1 MTTTVQERAWCATTP
16 KRVHGDDS
24 AGLKSVGSALD
35 VLECFALDGSLG
47 VSDIARRLGVA
58 KSTAHRLLQTLVS
71 RGFAEQDP
79 TSGQYRLGLHLFE
92 LGHLALARNELRHAA
107 LPIVRQVAATTG
119 LTVNFAVPDGPDT
132 VFVERIESPDGVHV
146 LGHVGRRFP
155 SHVTSSGK
163 AIAAFNTEVA
173 RARSAAGFPP
183 RVSHTVRTPAE
194 WERALDQTRQLGFA
208 VSHSESFEDSSS
220 VAVPVRRRGVAVA
233 ALSVFGPTPTV
244 APRVDRL
251 VPLLHVATQRIARGL
266 PG

>member
-1 MTTTVQERAWCATTP
+1 MSVVHDTAWCATTP
-16 KRVHGDDS
+16 KRSHGDDS
-24 AGLKSVGSALD
+24 SGLKSVGTALD
-35 VLECFALDGSLG
+35 ALECFALDGSLG

-79 TSGQYRLGLHLFE
+79 DSGQYRLGLHLFE
-92 LGHLALARNELRHAA
+92 LGHLAQARNGLRHAA

-119 LTVNFAVPDGPDT
+119 LTVNLAVPDGPDT
-132 VFVERIESPDGVHV
+132 VFVERIESPAGVHV

-163 AIAAFNTEVA
+163 AIAAFNPDIA
-173 RARSAAGFPP
+173 RARCEMGFPP
-183 RVSHTVRTPAE
+183 RVSRTVRTAADWDRVLE
-194 WERALDQTRQLGFA
+194 QVRQQGFA

-220 VAVPVRRRGVAVA
+220 VAVPVLRRGVSVA
-233 ALSVFGPTPTV
+233 AVSVFGPTPTI

-251 VPLLHVATQRIARGL
+251 VPLLIVASRRIARGV
-266 PG
+266 